1 MIPKFPEFKIVEIN
15 DKEAVEVYTH
25 RYSPYSDFNFTN
37 LWAWDTGDMRDER
50 MISELNGNLVVRFTD
65 CDTGDFFFSF
75 LGTNDPV
82 DTIAR
87 LMRYAEESGV
97 SPVLRLV
104 PEESITGVQDPSFL
118 IEEDRDNFDYLY
130 SIEEL
135 ALLKGNAFKRKRQ
148 SVSRFLRTY
157 PDAQAFVGT
166 LDSERKNMAAIL
178 NVWYDQRGVGL
189 YNEQRAISR
198 LCDSARTHELLI
210 TVIRTGGSAVAFSI
224 DAILPN
230 TFALCYFAK
239 ADANYIGVTEFL
251 NERIAEYLM
260 NHHVKT
266 WNWEQDLGIAGLHR
280 SKMSYRPQSFLKK
293 FTISKKEHLSVP

>member
-15 DKEAVEVYTH
+15 DREAVEAYTH

-37 LWAWDTGDMRDER
+37 LWAWDTKDTRDER

-65 CDTGDFFFSF
+65 CDTGVFFFSF

-82 DTIAR
+82 DTIAK
-87 LMRYAEESGV
+87 LLRYAEESGV
-97 SPVLRLV
+97 SSVLRLV

-118 IEEDRDNFDYLY
+118 IEEDRNNFDYLY
-130 SIEEL
+130 STEEL

-178 NVWYDQRGVGL
+178 NVWYDHRGVGL

-198 LCDSARTHELLI
+198 LCDSDRTHELLI
-210 TVIRTGGSAVAFSI
+210 TVIRTGGSVVAFSI

-230 TFALCYFAK
+230 AFALCYFAK
-239 ADANYIGVTEFL
+239 ADVNYIGVTEFL

-260 NHHVKT
+260 NQHVKT
-266 WNWEQDLGIAGLHR
+266 WNWEQDLGIEGLHR

-293 FTISKKEHLSVP
+293 FTISKRDHLSVP